1 MSLKNNKLVKKRT
14 SPPRKKRVH
23 GTLNKVKDMIIMAEH
38 YQNLAYNKNFE
49 NPNDDYCWWGLHET
63 CSLFHQYLQENDV
76 DAYTEIG
83 TGLIEMLESNPLTA
97 EFKLKLEELF
107 VKK

>member
-1 MSLKNNKLVKKRT
+1 MSLKNKDVKKGT
-14 SPPRKKRVH
+14 SPLRKKRVY
-23 GTLNKVKDMIIMAEH
+23 GTLNKVKAMIVMAEH

-63 CSLFHQYLQENDV
+63 CSLFHHYLIENDV

>member
-1 MSLKNNKLVKKRT
+1 MSLKSKLVTKGT
-14 SPPRKKRVH
+14 PPRKKRVH
-23 GTLNKVKDMIIMAEH
+23 GTLNKVKAMLVMAER
-38 YQNLAYNKNFE
+38 YQKLSYNKHFE

-63 CSLFHQYLQENDV
+63 CSLFSQYLQENDI

-83 TGLIEMLESNPLTA
+83 TGLIDMLDSNPLTVD
-97 EFKLKLEELF
+97 FKLKLEELF